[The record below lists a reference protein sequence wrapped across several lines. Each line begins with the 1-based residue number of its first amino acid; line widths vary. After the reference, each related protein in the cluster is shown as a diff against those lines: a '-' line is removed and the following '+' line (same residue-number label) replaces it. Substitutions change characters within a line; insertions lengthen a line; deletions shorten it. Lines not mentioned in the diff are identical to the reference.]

1 MLTGMVLTCKIVCW
15 QCRFIWFSCKLNCLW
30 NKLMVIMEMC
40 SMKTGYVQL
49 YMVHGN
55 TVGLDVY
62 IFCID
67 QLSTIRMNGY
77 TFEGNNW
84 ARSIF
89 VSLGVNLRERICSF
103 RSKSLALRINSILAG
118 LRCTGKQI
126 WSHLSFCLW

>member
-1 MLTGMVLTCKIVCW
+1 
-15 QCRFIWFSCKLNCLW
+15 
-30 NKLMVIMEMC
+30 
-40 SMKTGYVQL
+40 MKTGYVQL

-89 VSLGVNLRERICSF
+89 VSLGVNF
-103 RSKSLALRINSILAG
+103 N
-118 LRCTGKQI
+118 GKNMLI
-126 WSHLSFCLW
+126 